1 MSSIHEKVK
10 CLLIKTNYQVEEIE
24 TTHDQ
29 LPQLLNT
36 KYTDHEQLTYL
47 DEKGYACV
55 VFCKD
60 IFEDSDE
67 INKIASLICKK
78 ANYNGTY
85 IRGDVILID
94 DEKELTKS
102 DLSNMMKIANSLDY
116 GTWSKKRE
124 EKTNEILKQL
134 MREL

>member
-1 MSSIHEKVK
+1 MSYIQEKVK
-10 CLLIKTNYQVEEIE
+10 CLLIKTNNQVEEIE
-24 TTHDQ
+24 TTHEKI
-29 LPQLLNT
+29 PELLNT
-36 KYTDHEQLTYL
+36 QYTDHEQLTYL

-60 IFEDSDE
+60 IFEDSDK

-78 ANYNGTY
+78 ADYNGTY

-94 DEKELTKS
+94 DEKELKKS

-116 GTWSKKRE
+116 GSWKKKRE
-124 EKTNEILKQL
+124 EKTNEVLKQL
-134 MREL
+134 MLGL